1 MKPPF
6 GFALVARVASP
17 LVKLGDG
24 PRPFSTL
31 REDAILTALAGWT
44 LISLFWDGITHN
56 NETGQDSFWSA
67 AHISMYLGL
76 AAIGV
81 WILIVLLR
89 RQDRRPYQLN
99 KIPIGYGL
107 ALLAL
112 PMAALAGPADFIWHE
127 LYGFENQTD
136 SAYSA
141 SHQFLF
147 LSGALLAAI
156 PLAAAWQRRGVA
168 PTFQRLFP
176 AIAAATLVLAVG
188 LFVAHLLSPFYAGG
202 FVPTDAF
209 QNDITRYPDGYA
221 PGSNVDHVDAMAQ
234 ALVHYG
240 DRPWPYY
247 FYSTMA
253 AVAGILIWSAAL
265 VGMTLYLL
273 RRWRLPLG
281 TVTFMWSA
289 LGFLFAMIDEYRSWE
304 LIPVLILGGIAGD
317 LILHRVGRFA
327 PRPSAGRIFAIAAP
341 PILWALYFLD
351 IEVLGDGLGWEPTI
365 WVGMLTSSA
374 GVGFAVSLLAFPSR
388 APDRLDEEARDVAVE
403 ADERREAVGV

>member
-24 PRPFSTL
+24 PRPQSTP
-31 REDAILTALAGWT
+31 REDLILGLLATWT
-44 LISLFWDGITHN
+44 LISLFWDGIIHN
-56 NETGQDSFWSA
+56 NETGQDSFFSA

-81 WILIVLLR
+81 WILVVLLR
-89 RQDRRPYQLN
+89 RQDRRPPYELN
-99 KIPIGYGL
+99 RIPLGYGL

-156 PLAAAWQRRGVA
+156 PLASAWRRRGVA
-168 PTFQRLFP
+168 PTFQQLFP
-176 AIAAATLVLAVG
+176 AILAATLVLAVG

-202 FVPTDAF
+202 FVPTDGF
-209 QNDITRYPDGYA
+209 QDDIARYPDAYA

-234 ALVHYG
+234 ALVNYG

-253 AVAGILIWSAAL
+253 AVAGIVIWSAAL
-265 VGMTLYLL
+265 VGTTLYLL
-273 RRWRLPLG
+273 RRWRLPFG
-281 TVTFMWSA
+281 TVTFMWSG

-304 LIPVLILGGIAGD
+304 LIPVLILGGLAGD
-317 LILHRVGRFA
+317 LILHRVSRFA
-327 PRPSAGRIFAIAAP
+327 SRPSAGRIFAIAAP
-341 PILWALYFLD
+341 PILWILYFLD
-351 IEVLGDGLGWEPTI
+351 IAVLGDGLGWEPTI
-365 WVGMLTSSA
+365 WFGMITTSA

-388 APDRLDEEARDVAVE
+388 APDPLDDAQSDAAIEA
-403 ADERREAVGV
+403 ERREAVGV